1 MDFQP
6 ITVRVEYYAQMREAT
21 RKSAERI
28 RALVT
33 NPRELYEQLQRQYEF
48 PLGIEH
54 LRVAINH
61 DMSEWNAALKEGDVV
76 TFLPPV
82 AGG

>member
-1 MDFQP
+1 MEPHP

-21 RKSAERI
+21 RKSAEQV

-33 NPRELYEQLQRQYEF
+33 DPRALYEQLRRQYEF
-48 PLGIEH
+48 PFGIEH

-61 DMSEWNAALKEGDVV
+61 DMSEWHAPLKDGDVV
-76 TFLPPV
+76 TFIPPV